1 MRPATHRQ
9 KASLALI
16 SVAVTAIVGILG
28 AQNLF
33 HSGPAAADGGP
44 QGQPPVRHAY
54 FGNLHVHTSWSN
66 DGYNLGVRATPDDA
80 YLFAEGEAI
89 RLNLTGELVKLNKPL
104 DFMGVTEH
112 AEYQGIMS
120 KLTDPKS
127 PLFNTSFAKQLRSE
141 DNTVRVNAV
150 TAIMNTVMTGK
161 PIPEF
166 VDKKMVAQVWKDII
180 KTANKHNKPG
190 KFTAF
195 IGIEWSS
202 NGPKGYQNLHRNT
215 IYRGDTAV
223 DECFT
228 TFDSLKPEDLWTFN
242 EKARKQGF
250 QLLAIPH
257 NPNYSGGLMFL
268 PEYSDGRPMDRTYAE
283 RRMENEPLV
292 EIMQCKGASETHPL
306 LSPDDEFA
314 GFELSDFVMNLQAL
328 GSHGSPK
335 YSYVRDAYK
344 TGLVLEEKLG
354 VNPFKFG
361 VIGSADVHMGPVP
374 YRQDDF
380 FGTLGTMDDTASRRL
395 QSPGGLGNMIRS
407 WGPSGLA
414 GVWAEENTRESIWDA
429 LHRKETFATSGS
441 RIQVRFFGG
450 WDYKSGDD
458 KGEDFA
464 KTGYGKG
471 VPMGGDVTVRPEKA
485 KAPTFL
491 VRAEKDPEG
500 ANLDRIQIIKG
511 WAKHGQSFE
520 KIFDVAWSGGR
531 TADLKTGRVP
541 PVGNTVDVSKPSYTN
556 TIGTDKLSAVWKDP
570 EFDPDLRAFYY
581 VRVLEI
587 PTPRW
592 NAFDAKK
599 LGITAPDPT
608 SLQERAWSS
617 PIWYTP
623 TDTELAKVREKALTI
638 AGLEKDK
645 AKALSTEE
653 IKALLVGKNVRIK
666 NLLTGAEYDANYD
679 ADGTRT
685 LAANAGFA
693 SAHGQEL
700 ARNPYAIKDG
710 KLTSSQT
717 DGSQFSSRIFKLGG
731 RYLAAKDDEA
741 GYVNY
746 EVFPR

>member
-1 MRPATHRQ
+1 
-9 KASLALI
+9 
-16 SVAVTAIVGILG
+16 VAIVAIAVAMG
-28 AQNLF
+28 ARTQRD
-33 HSGPAAADGGP
+33 SAAQPAKAA
-44 QGQPPVRHAY
+44 PVRNAY
-54 FGNLHVHTSWSN
+54 LGNLHVHTSWSN

-80 YLFAEGEAI
+80 YLFAEGEPI

-120 KLTDPKS
+120 KLTDPNS
-127 PLFNTSFAKQLRSE
+127 PLFNTSFAKQLRSD
-141 DNTVRVNAV
+141 DNNVRLKAV
-150 TAIMNTVMTGK
+150 TDIMTTVMAGK

-166 VDKKMVAQVWKDII
+166 VDKKMVAEVWHDII

-215 IYRGDTAV
+215 IYRGDKAV

-242 EKARKQGF
+242 DNARKQGL

-268 PEYSDGRPMDRTYAE
+268 PEYSDGRPIDRAYAE
-283 RRMENEPLV
+283 QRMENEPLV
-292 EIMQCKGASETHPL
+292 EIMQCKGASETHPV

-328 GSHGSPK
+328 GSHGSPR

-344 TGLVLEEKLG
+344 MGLVLEEKLG

-361 VIGSADVHMGPVP
+361 VIGSADIHMGPVP

-380 FGTLGTMDDTASRRL
+380 FGTLGTMDDNASRRL
-395 QSPGGLGNMIRS
+395 QTPGGMGNMIRS

-414 GVWAEENTRESIWDA
+414 GVWAEENSRESIYDA
-429 LHRKETFATSGS
+429 LHRKETFATSGN
-441 RIQVRFFGG
+441 RIHVRFFGG
-450 WDYKSGDD
+450 WDYKSGED
-458 KGEDFA
+458 KGENFA
-464 KTGYGKG
+464 RTGYEKG
-471 VPMGGDVTVRPEKA
+471 VPMGGDLAVRPDMA

-491 VRAEKDPEG
+491 VWAEKDSEG
-500 ANLDRIQIIKG
+500 ANLDRIQMIKG

-520 KIFDVAWSGGR
+520 KIYDLAWSGGR
-531 TADLKTGRVP
+531 VRDMKTGRLT

-556 TIGTDKLSAVWKDP
+556 TIGTEKLSAVWQDP

-581 VRVLEI
+581 LRVLEI

-592 NAFDAKK
+592 NDFDAKK
-599 LGITAPDPT
+599 LGITPPDPT
-608 SLQERAWSS
+608 SLQGRAWSS

-623 TDTELAKVREKALTI
+623 TDAELAKVRAKALTI
-638 AGLEKDK
+638 AGLENDK

-653 IKALLVGKNVRIK
+653 IKALLIGKEVRIK
-666 NLLTGAEYDANYD
+666 NLLTGEEYTAAYGE
-679 ADGTRT
+679 DGIRT
-685 LAANAGFA
+685 LAATAGFA
-693 SAHGQEL
+693 AAHGQG
-700 ARNPYAIKDG
+700 AAKNPYAIKDD
-710 KLTSSQT
+710 KLSGQLD
-717 DGSQFSSRIFKLGG
+717 DGSQFSSRLYKHGG
-731 RYLAAKDDEA
+731 RYLAARDDEA

-746 EVFPR
+746 EVFSR

>member
-1 MRPATHRQ
+1 V
-9 KASLALI
+9 KAVS
-16 SVAVTAIVGILG
+16 
-28 AQNLF
+28 
-33 HSGPAAADGGP
+33 D
-44 QGQPPVRHAY
+44 
-54 FGNLHVHTSWSN
+54 
-66 DGYNLGVRATPDDA
+66 
-80 YLFAEGEAI
+80 
-89 RLNLTGELVKLNKPL
+89 
-104 DFMGVTEH
+104 
-112 AEYQGIMS
+112 
-120 KLTDPKS
+120 
-127 PLFNTSFAKQLRSE
+127 
-141 DNTVRVNAV
+141 
-150 TAIMNTVMTGK
+150 IMNTVMTGK

-166 VDKKMVAQVWKDII
+166 VDKKMVAQVWQDII

-242 EKARKQGF
+242 ENARKKGF

-268 PEYSDGRPMDRTYAE
+268 PEYSDGRPMDRAYAE

-314 GFELSDFVMNLQAL
+314 GFELSDFVMNLTAL
-328 GSHGSPK
+328 GERGVPK
-335 YSYVRDAYK
+335 YSYVRDAWK

-380 FGTLGTMDDTASRRL
+380 FGTLGTMDDNASRRL
-395 QSPGGLGNMIRS
+395 QTPGGMGNMIRS

-429 LHRKETFATSGS
+429 LHRKETFATSGTRMS
-441 RIQVRFFGG
+441 VRFFGG
-450 WDYKSGDD
+450 WDYKAGDER
-458 KGEDFA
+458 GA
-464 KTGYGKG
+464 NVGKTGYDKG
-471 VPMGGDVTVRPEKA
+471 VPMGGDLAVRPDKA
-485 KAPTFL
+485 KAPTF
-491 VRAEKDPEG
+491 VVWADKDPDG

-511 WAKHGQSFE
+511 WAKHGQTFE
-520 KIFDVAWSGGR
+520 KIYNPAWSGAR
-531 TADLKTGRVP
+531 SLDAKTGRLP
-541 PVGNTVDVSKPSYTN
+541 PVGNTVDLPTLSYTN
-556 TIGTDKLSAVWKDP
+556 TIGKDKLSAVWKDP
-570 EFDPDLRAFYY
+570 DFDPDARAFYY
-581 VRVLEI
+581 LRVLEI

-608 SLQERAWSS
+608 TLQERAWSS

-623 TDTELAKVREKALTI
+623 TEAELAEERAKALTV
-638 AGLEKDK
+638 AGLEKEK

-653 IKALLVGKNVRIK
+653 IKLLLVGKEVSIK
-666 NLLTGAEYDANYD
+666 NLATGAEYTAAYGE
-679 ADGTRT
+679 DGMRM
-685 LAANAGFA
+685 LAATAAFA
-693 SAHGQEL
+693 SAHGQG
-700 ARNPYAIKDG
+700 AAKNPYEIKDG
-710 KLTSSQT
+710 KLSSRLD
-717 DGSQFSSRIFKLGG
+717 DGSQTSSRIYKQGG
-731 RYLAAKDDEA
+731 RYLAALDDEA